1 VIEEDPRVAERR
13 VDAALSAFARGE
25 MVIVVDDADRENEGD
40 LIMAAEK
47 VTPAAIGFMVHHT
60 SGLLCVPLVGER
72 LDALEIP
79 LMVPTN
85 TEALRTAFTVSVD
98 ARHGT
103 STGISAADRATTI
116 HALVQPSTR
125 PDDLARP
132 GHVFPLRYREGGVL
146 VRRGHTEA
154 AVDMARLTGLAP
166 AGVLAEIT
174 NPDGSMARR
183 PQLECFAA
191 EHHLELISVADL
203 VSYRLRRESAQRT
216 VAAGAA
222 RI

>member
-1 VIEEDPRVAERR
+1 MIDDGRVAEERAE
-13 VDAALSAFARGE
+13 AALSAFARGE

-40 LIMAAEK
+40 LIMAAEM

-60 SGLLCVPLVGER
+60 SGLLCVPLLGER

-116 HALVQPSTR
+116 RALVQPATR

-154 AVDMARLTGLAP
+154 AVDMARMTGLAP

-183 PQLECFAA
+183 PQLERFAA

-203 VSYRLRRESAQRT
+203 VSYRLHHESAQRT

-222 RI
+222 RR

>member
-1 VIEEDPRVAERR
+1 VIEDRRVAERR

-40 LIMAAEK
+40 LIMAAEN

-60 SGLLCVPLVGER
+60 SGLLCVPLLGER

-116 HALVQPSTR
+116 RALVEPATR
-125 PDDLARP
+125 PDELARP

-183 PQLECFAA
+183 PQLERFAA

-203 VSYRLRRESAQRT
+203 VSYRLHHESATRT

-222 RI
+222 RR